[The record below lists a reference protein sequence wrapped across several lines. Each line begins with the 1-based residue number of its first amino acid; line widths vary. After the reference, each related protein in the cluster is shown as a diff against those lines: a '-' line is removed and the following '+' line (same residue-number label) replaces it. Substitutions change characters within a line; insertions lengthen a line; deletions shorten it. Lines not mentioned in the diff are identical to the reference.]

1 MTSRMNLEM
10 DRTRAIYLMIVLLL
24 GLAASSALHA
34 QNPQQIKSDPK
45 MIWAEGSTQKEALD
59 GITSKL
65 AYAAG
70 FTCPRAKFLPLMKT
84 YSQDIRKATH
94 QISYNGKYLR
104 YLSGN
109 EIQRLFQP
117 RRQKVN
123 ELKASAQAAR
133 RRFSS
138 SGQMQDAEDALTLC
152 RWAIAYLSSLPGN
165 NASELKSLQQQANSL
180 RKAISSR
187 PYNPSGKGMKV
198 QMAHIDREAGQIET
212 ILGIRTTNPAAVSP
226 PPQKAEKKEPVSQPA
241 TEAVLDSRDTSVAIL
256 PQSSLPDSTAT
267 ATSEPATAV
276 ITEPATVAD
285 AETDTLT
292 SKAPQKQPVPAA
304 RPDAPSVFSVAQIG
318 FSPEWNA
325 GAMLGVKFRSSAF
338 GIYASY
344 RSNFTS
350 VSSDLSIDS
359 TEDPS
364 HLTGSHKVSL
374 QSATAGLLFQLKE
387 TPQINLFAGAG
398 YGSRNVCWQ
407 TTSGHWAKVTD
418 RTSTGLALEA
428 GLLYSPFGLHN
439 SLCLSAGV
447 HTIGF
452 KTLGLTL
459 GVGFS
464 F

>member
-94 QISYNGKYLR
+94 HITYNGKYLR

-133 RRFSS
+133 QRFSS

-165 NASELKSLQQQANSL
+165 NASELKSLRQQANSL
-180 RKAISSR
+180 RKALSSR
-187 PYNPSGKGMKV
+187 SYTPSGKGIKA

-241 TEAVLDSRDTSVAIL
+241 TEAVLASRDTSVAIL

-267 ATSEPATAV
+267 ATREPVAAA

-285 AETDTLT
+285 AETDALT
-292 SKAPQKQPVPAA
+292 SKVSQKQPVPAA
-304 RPDAPSVFSVAQIG
+304 LPEAPSVFAVAQIG

-359 TEDPS
+359 SEDPS

-407 TTSGHWAKVTD
+407 TTSSHWAKVTD

-452 KTLGLTL
+452 KTIGLTL
-459 GVGFS
+459 GAGFS